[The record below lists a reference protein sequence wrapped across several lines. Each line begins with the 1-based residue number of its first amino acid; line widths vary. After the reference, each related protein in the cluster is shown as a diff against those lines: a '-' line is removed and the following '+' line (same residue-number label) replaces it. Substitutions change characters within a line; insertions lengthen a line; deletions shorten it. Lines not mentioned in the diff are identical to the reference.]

1 VFVGMGILLGFTLGV
16 PVSLAYEF
24 PLSAEGPARE
34 EVQA

>member
-1 VFVGMGILLGFTLGV
+1 VFVDMGILLGFTLGV

-24 PLSAEGPARE
+24 ALSADGPAGE